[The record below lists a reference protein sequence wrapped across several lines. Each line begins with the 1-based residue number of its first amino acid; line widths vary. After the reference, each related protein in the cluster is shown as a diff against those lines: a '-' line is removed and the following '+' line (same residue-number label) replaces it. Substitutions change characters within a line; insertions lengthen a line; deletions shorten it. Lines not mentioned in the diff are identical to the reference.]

1 MPSRRYTIVVADRTT
16 GVVRRI
22 TISARPVIAAVCAV
36 ASLPVLIG
44 VGSAW
49 KARGDVA
56 ALYISHQALQ
66 DENASYRSAT
76 ESLVGEIDS
85 LQTAIKDL
93 GSVCAGASAD
103 ITYTVSGIV
112 AYNADK
118 MYASSLSVTAAVR
131 EHYPNGCAPFGL
143 TCDQL
148 AQSGMQA
155 IDAGAIVSYSCAT
168 DAAGACNCGSVTS
181 PTTTNAS
188 GTYSTSGGTLT
199 TTHDG
204 MTSMSAYCV
213 QGGLLHEIAGPG
225 DGGVTSMGDI
235 VLTKQ

>member
-1 MPSRRYTIVVADRTT
+1 MGAALLLTSCSGGGGQT
-16 GVVRRI
+16 G
-22 TISARPVIAAVCAV
+22 AAGNGAGG
-36 ASLPVLIG
+36 AAG
-44 VGSAW
+44 GGGQTGGTGGSASC
-49 KARGDVA
+49 ATVSACGGD
-56 ALYISHQALQ
+56 I
-66 DENASYRSAT
+66 
-76 ESLVGEIDS
+76 VGTWQVTQS
-85 LQTAIKDL
+85 CLNAIKDL